1 MKIKKFLVFFLAFIL
16 CVCSLFPCFFTSA
29 RAEDIGLPE
38 PPEIEGVSAVYFYN
52 ITSDKLIKAENE
64 TMELNTSTS
73 AKVMMGLLACE
84 KLGDR
89 LSDHIQVTKE
99 MLAGISG
106 VQYGFQTGQ
115 SVLISDLLYAAI
127 CGSYNDAAYIVA
139 YAVSGGVE
147 NFVTLMNKRAHEL
160 GATKT
165 HYTNPIG
172 YPDNASMVTTAS
184 DTAKIALAA
193 YENSLYMEICS
204 AYKLQTS
211 DGDIIYNRNYLVCSY
226 TKADYYNKNCLGMN
240 AGYSGEAG
248 GWSVITVASDNDQK
262 YLCIMLGGKE
272 SPSGKIY
279 AYSEANKLIDWALS
293 EYKTITIFNK
303 GKEIGLI
310 EIGLTG
316 MTANKAAY
324 VTATDLNAYLPVEV
338 TYHEG
343 LLTSKVELYSNKV
356 NAPVEA
362 GYKVGELKIYY
373 DGDCVGKCDLVLT
386 QSYEQNSILAAINKV
401 GEYTQSRAFIIT
413 LISAAVLVPC
423 AVIFVKVK
431 YSRRK
436 YKR

>member
-1 MKIKKFLVFFLAFIL
+1 MKIRNFLVFSLAFIL
-16 CVCSLFPCFFTSA
+16 CLLSVLPCFLTLSY
-29 RAEDIGLPE
+29 AEDIGLPE
-38 PPEIEGVSAVYFYN
+38 PPEIEGVRAVYFYN

-64 TMELNTSTS
+64 TVELNTSTS

-89 LSDHIQVTKE
+89 LNDHIQVTKE
-99 MLAGISG
+99 MLSGISG
-106 VQYGFQTGQ
+106 VQYGFKTGQ

-139 YAVSGGVE
+139 YAVSGNVE

-160 GATKT
+160 GASKT
-165 HYTNPIG
+165 YYTNPIG

-193 YENSLYMEICS
+193 YGNSLYMQICS

-211 DGDIIYNRNYLVCSY
+211 DGDTIYNRNYLVCSH

-248 GWSVITVASDNDQK
+248 GWSVITVAADGDQK
-262 YLCIMLGGKE
+262 YLCIMLGGTE
-272 SPSGKIY
+272 SPSGNIY
-279 AYSEANKLIDWALS
+279 AYSEANKLINWALAR
-293 EYKTITIFNK
+293 YQTITLFKK

-316 MTANKAAY
+316 SNNKASY
-324 VTATDLNAYLPVEV
+324 VTASDLNVYLPPEV

-343 LLTSKVELYSNKV
+343 LLTSKVDLYSNKV

-362 GYKVGELKIYY
+362 GHKVGELKIYY

-386 QSYEQNSILAAINKV
+386 QGYQQNPILAAINNV
-401 GEYTQSRAFIIT
+401 GEYVKSRAFVIT

-423 AVIFVKVK
+423 AIIFVKTK
-431 YSRRK
+431 YSRHK
-436 YKR
+436 YRR

>member
-1 MKIKKFLVFFLAFIL
+1 MKIRKLLVFSLAFIL
-16 CVCSLFPCFFTSA
+16 CSLSVLPCFFTKSY
-29 RAEDIGLPE
+29 AEDIGLPE

-64 TMELNTSTS
+64 TLELNTSTS

-99 MLAGISG
+99 MLSGISG
-106 VQYGFQTGQ
+106 VQYGFKTGQ
-115 SVLISDLLYAAI
+115 SVLVSDLLYAAI

-139 YAVSGGVE
+139 YAVGGNVE

-160 GATKT
+160 GASKT
-165 HYTNPIG
+165 YYTNPIG

-193 YENSLYMEICS
+193 YENQLYMEICS

-211 DGDIIYNRNYLVCSY
+211 EGDFIYNRNYLVCSHSN
-226 TKADYYNKNCLGMN
+226 ADYYNKNCLGMN

-248 GWSVITVASDNDQK
+248 GWSVITVAADDDQK
-262 YLCIMLGGKE
+262 YLCIMLGGTE
-272 SPSGKIY
+272 SSDGKIY
-279 AYSEANKLIDWALS
+279 AYSEANKLIRWALA
-293 EYKTITIFNK
+293 EYQTITLFKK

-316 MTANKAAY
+316 SNNQASY
-324 VTATDLNAYLPVEV
+324 VTASDLNVYLPPEV

-343 LLTSKVELYSNKV
+343 LLTPKIDLYSGKV

-362 GYKVGELKIYY
+362 GHKVGELKIYY
-373 DGDCVGKCDLVLT
+373 DGYCVGKCDLILT
-386 QSYEQNSILAAINKV
+386 DSYEQNPILAAINKV
-401 GEYTQSRAFIIT
+401 AEYMQSRAFVIT

-423 AVIFVKVK
+423 AVIFVKAK
-431 YSRRK
+431 YSRHK

>member
-1 MKIKKFLVFFLAFIL
+1 MKIKKFLVFSLAFIL
-16 CVCSLFPCFFTSA
+16 CACALLPLLSTSA
-29 RAEDIGLPE
+29 YAGDIGLPE
-38 PPEIEGVSAVYFYN
+38 PPELEGVRAVYFYN
-52 ITSDKLIKAENE
+52 ITSDKLIKTENE

-84 KLGDR
+84 KLGGR
-89 LSDHIQVTKE
+89 LKDHIQVTSE
-99 MLAGISG
+99 MLASVSG
-106 VQYGFQTGQ
+106 VQYGFLSGQ
-115 SVLISDLLYAAI
+115 SVLVSDLLYAAI
-127 CGSYNDAAYIVA
+127 CGSYNDAAYIIA
-139 YAVSGGVE
+139 YAVSGSVE

-165 HYTNPIG
+165 YYTNPIG

-193 YENSLYMEICS
+193 FGNQLYMEICS

-211 DGDIIYNRNYLVCSY
+211 EGDVIYNRNYLVCSY
-226 TKADYYNKNCLGMN
+226 TNADYYNKNCLGMN

-248 GWSVITVASDNDQK
+248 GWSVITAAADDDQK
-262 YLCIMLGGKE
+262 YLCIMLGGEE

-279 AYSEANKLIDWALS
+279 AYSEANKLINWALS
-293 EYKTITIFNK
+293 EYQTITIFKK

-310 EIGLTG
+310 EIGLTDSVNQ
-316 MTANKAAY
+316 ASY
-324 VTATDLNAYLPVEV
+324 VTATDLNVYLPMDV

-343 LLTSKVELYSNKV
+343 LLTSKVELYSSKV

-362 GYKVGELKIYY
+362 GYKVGKLKIYY

-386 QSYEQNSILAAINKV
+386 DSYQQSPILAAINKV
-401 GEYTQSRAFIIT
+401 GEYTKSRAFIIT

-423 AVIFVKVK
+423 AIVFVKVK
-431 YSRRK
+431 YSRHR

>member
-1 MKIKKFLVFFLAFIL
+1 MKIKTIIVFSLAFIL
-16 CVCSLFPCFFTSA
+16 CTCLLLPCFFTLTH
-29 RAEDIGLPE
+29 AEDIGLPE
-38 PPEIEGVSAVYFYN
+38 PPELEGVAAVYFYN

-64 TMELNTSTS
+64 TVELNTSTS

-89 LSDHIQVTKE
+89 LHDHIQVTKE
-99 MLAGISG
+99 MLSGVSG
-106 VQYGFQTGQ
+106 VQYGFMTGQ

-139 YAVSGGVE
+139 YAVSGNVE

-165 HYTNPIG
+165 YYTNPIG

-193 YENSLYMEICS
+193 YENPLYMEICS

-211 DGDIIYNRNYLVCSY
+211 EGDYIYNRNYLVCSHSN
-226 TKADYYNKNCLGMN
+226 ADYYNKNCLGMN

-248 GWSVITVASDNDQK
+248 GWSVITVAADGDQK
-262 YLCIMLGGKE
+262 YLCVVLGGEE

-279 AYSEANKLIDWALS
+279 AYLEANKLIRWALS
-293 EYKTITIFNK
+293 KYKTVTLFKK

-316 MTANKAAY
+316 SNNQASY
-324 VTATDLNAYLPVEV
+324 VTAADLNVYLPEEV

-343 LLTSKVELYSNKV
+343 LLTSKVQLYYDKV

-362 GYKVGELKIYY
+362 GHKVGELRIYY

-386 QSYEQNSILAAINKV
+386 ESYKQNPILAAINKV
-401 GEYTQSRAFIIT
+401 GEYTKSRAFVIT
-413 LISAAVLVPC
+413 LIAAVVLIPC
-423 AVIFVKVK
+423 AIIFVR
-431 YSRRK
+431 SRFSRHR
-436 YKR
+436 YTR

>member
-1 MKIKKFLVFFLAFIL
+1 MKIRKFFVFSLAVIL
-16 CVCSLFPCFFTSA
+16 CSFSVLPCFLTHA
-29 RAEDIGLPE
+29 YAEDIGLPE
-38 PPEIEGVSAVYFYN
+38 PPEIEGVGAVYFYN

-64 TMELNTSTS
+64 TVELNTSTS

-84 KLGDR
+84 KLGNR
-89 LSDHIQVTKE
+89 LNDHIQVTKE

-106 VQYGFQTGQ
+106 VQYGFLTGQ
-115 SVLISDLLYAAI
+115 SVLVSDLLYAAI

-139 YAVSGGVE
+139 HAVGGNVE

-160 GATKT
+160 GASKT
-165 HYTNPIG
+165 YYTNPIG

-193 YENSLYMEICS
+193 YQNSLYMEICS

-211 DGDIIYNRNYLVCSY
+211 EGDYIYNRNYLVCSHSN
-226 TKADYYNKNCLGMN
+226 ADYYNKNCLGMN

-248 GWSVITVASDNDQK
+248 GWSVITVAADDDQK
-262 YLCIMLGGKE
+262 YLCIMLGGRE
-272 SPSGKIY
+272 SSDGKIY
-279 AYSEANKLIDWALS
+279 AYSEANKLIRWALAQ
-293 EYKTITIFNK
+293 YQTITLFKK

-316 MTANKAAY
+316 SNNQASY
-324 VTATDLNAYLPVEV
+324 VTASDLNVYLPPEV

-343 LLTSKVELYSNKV
+343 LLTPKVDLYSNKV

-373 DGDCVGKCDLVLT
+373 DGYCVGKCDLILT
-386 QSYEQNSILAAINKV
+386 DSYAQNPILAAINKV
-401 GEYTQSRAFIIT
+401 GEYMQSRAFVIT

-423 AVIFVKVK
+423 AIIVVKSK
-431 YSRRK
+431 YSRHK

>member
-1 MKIKKFLVFFLAFIL
+1 MKIKKFLVSCLAFII
-16 CVCSLFPCFFTSA
+16 CACSLLPCFLTA
-29 RAEDIGLPE
+29 AHAEDIGLPE
-38 PPEIEGVSAVYFYN
+38 PPALEGVSAVYFYN

-64 TMELNTSTS
+64 TVELNTSTS

-89 LSDHIQVTKE
+89 LNDHIQVTKE
-99 MLAGISG
+99 MLSGVSG
-106 VQYGFQTGQ
+106 VQYGFLTGQ

-139 YAVSGGVE
+139 YAVSGNVE

-165 HYTNPIG
+165 YYTNPIG

-193 YENSLYMEICS
+193 YKNSLYMQICS

-211 DGDIIYNRNYLVCSY
+211 EGDIIYNRNYLVCSHSN
-226 TKADYYNKNCLGMN
+226 ADYYNKNCLGMN
-240 AGYSGEAG
+240 AGYSGESG
-248 GWSVITVASDNDQK
+248 GWSVITVASDDDQK
-262 YLCIMLGGKE
+262 YLCVMLGGEE

-279 AYSEANKLIDWALS
+279 AYSETNKLINWALS
-293 EYKTITIFNK
+293 EYKTVTLFKK

-316 MTANKAAY
+316 SANQASY
-324 VTATDLNAYLPVEV
+324 VTATDLNVYLPVEI

-343 LLTSKVELYSNKV
+343 LLTPKIELYSDKV

-373 DGDCVGKCDLVLT
+373 DGDCVGKCDLILT
-386 QSYEQNSILAAINKV
+386 ESYEQNPILAAINKV
-401 GEYTQSRAFIIT
+401 GEYTKSRAFIIT
-413 LISAAVLVPC
+413 LISAVVLVPC
-423 AVIFVKVK
+423 AIIFVKAKHSRHK
-431 YSRRK
+431 YTR
-436 YKR
+436 